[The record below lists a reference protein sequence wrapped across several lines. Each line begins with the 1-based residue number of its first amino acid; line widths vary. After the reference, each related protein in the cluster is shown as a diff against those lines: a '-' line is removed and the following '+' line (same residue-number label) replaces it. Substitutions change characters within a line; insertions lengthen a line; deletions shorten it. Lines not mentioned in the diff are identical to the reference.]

1 MIHCRTV
8 LYSSLLVTLLGL
20 GACSTKPMMPMM
32 PMTPSTSTSASTM
45 TTRLSG
51 ASEVPPVASNA
62 SGTVELNLNKQ
73 TNELSWTV
81 TYTGLSGPATGAHFH
96 GPAMA
101 GANAGV
107 VVPMTGSLTS
117 PIRGTASLTAAQAV
131 DLMAGK
137 WYVNLHT
144 AANPNGEIRGQF
156 PARP

>member
-20 GACSTKPMMPMM
+20 GACSTKPMMS
-32 PMTPSTSTSASTM
+32 MTPSTSTSASTM

-73 TNELSWTV
+73 INELSWTV
-81 TYTGLSGPATGAHFH
+81 TYSGLSGPATGAHFH

-117 PIRGTASLTAAQAV
+117 PIRGTASLTAAQAA